1 MILMIDNYDSFTYN
15 LVHYFEELGKEVSTH
30 RNDEILPDGIE
41 KLSPEMIVI
50 SPGPCS
56 PEKSGVSVEIVKKF
70 AGKTPI
76 LGVCLG
82 HQAIA
87 HAFGAEIVRAER
99 LLHGKTS
106 EIHHTGAG
114 VFKDLPSPFNATRY
128 HSLIVAP
135 DTLPED
141 FEVTAWTDTDEI
153 MGIKHKQFSGSGRL
167 EGVQFHPESILT
179 EHGKDLL
186 KNFIEG

>member
-1 MILMIDNYDSFTYN
+1 MIDNYDSFTYN

-30 RNDEILPDGIE
+30 RNDEISPDGIE

-87 HAFGAEIVRAER
+87 HAFGADIVRADAASAR
-99 LLHGKTS
+99 
-106 EIHHTGAG
+106 
-114 VFKDLPSPFNATRY
+114 KDLRNSPHRRGGF
-128 HSLIVAP
+128 
-135 DTLPED
+135 
-141 FEVTAWTDTDEI
+141 
-153 MGIKHKQFSGSGRL
+153 
-167 EGVQFHPESILT
+167 
-179 EHGKDLL
+179 
-186 KNFIEG
+186 